1 MNKDQIKESA
11 ALFEHL
17 SVPSPIL
24 NALTLNKFIHPTPIQ
39 QEVLPMALKG
49 LDVLGSAQTGT
60 GKTLAFSI
68 PLLARLLENQHDC
81 ALVVVPTRE
90 LATQVQQALQTLI
103 GRDLRI
109 MTALL
114 IGGEPI
120 FKQYRQLRANPRIVV
135 GTPGRII
142 DHLEQGT
149 YNPKQV
155 TFLVLD
161 EMDRMFDMGFDLQV
175 AEIISHLSENRQTM
189 MFSATLPKEIE
200 VRAQK
205 YLKNPVRISVGP
217 VSTPA
222 ANITQEI
229 IHVQEHG
236 KYEALVAQLNQN
248 EGAIIVFVK
257 TKMGAARL
265 AERLSEDHHLAVAM
279 HGDLRQSKRESVV
292 LGFRKGRFR
301 ILVATD
307 IAARGLDIQ
316 SIKLVIN
323 YDLPQCAEDYIHR
336 IGRTA
341 RAGAQGAAV
350 CLIAPH
356 EKRLWVAID
365 RMLNPEK
372 AGNESEGS
380 SYGNNYRGGGRF
392 SSRGFGGSRG
402 GSARGGQDRFKR
414 YGGSGRN
421 GGGSSKSFDDE
432 RRGSFGGRFSRSRSN
447 DASRDSSVVSRDG
460 FVKPASDEQRS
471 MFRAER
477 KSDGFKKTDG
487 FMNRGTEHKKSYQ
500 DKWNRSSENG
510 SSRDQ
515 SSTFG
520 ADRRRSSSNDK
531 NRSRISFFDQQDSFK
546 KRNSSHRD
554 NDRF

>member
-1 MNKDQIKESA
+1 VNTDQIKESA

-39 QEVLPMALKG
+39 QEVLPVALKG

-60 GKTLAFSI
+60 GKTLAFAI

-81 ALVVVPTRE
+81 ALIIVPTRE

-109 MTALL
+109 MAALL

-120 FKQYRQLRANPRIVV
+120 FRQYRQLRANPRIVV

-155 TFLVLD
+155 AFLVLD

-175 AEIISHLSENRQTM
+175 AEIIRHLSENRQTM

-200 VRAQK
+200 ARAQK

-236 KYEALVAQLNQN
+236 KYEALVTQLQK
-248 EGAIIVFVK
+248 EGSIIVFVK

-265 AERLSEDHHLAVAM
+265 AERLADDQHLAAAM
-279 HGDLRQSKRESVV
+279 HGDLRQSKREQVV

-316 SIKLVIN
+316 NIKLVIN

-341 RAGAQGAAV
+341 RAGAEGAAV

-356 EKRLWVAID
+356 ERRLWAAID
-365 RMLNPEK
+365 RMLNPGK
-372 AGNESEGS
+372 AEVDSGLNS
-380 SYGNNYRGGGRF
+380 SNGDYQGGR
-392 SSRGFGGSRG
+392 SSRGFGGRG
-402 GSARGGQDRFKR
+402 GGGGFKRGGGRGNSRSFSSDRPFSDRK
-414 YGGSGRN
+414 SSSAT
-421 GGGSSKSFDDE
+421 GGG
-432 RRGSFGGRFSRSRSN
+432 FSRSRNS
-447 DASRDSSVVSRDG
+447 SRDTSFVPRDG
-460 FVKPASDEQRS
+460 FVKSSTDEQRPV
-471 MFRAER
+471 FRAER
-477 KSDGFKKTDG
+477 KSDTFSKGDG
-487 FMNRGTEHKKSYQ
+487 FVSRGNDYKKPYQ
-500 DKWNRSSENG
+500 DKRNRPSEVG
-510 SSRDQ
+510 RDQ
-515 SSTFG
+515 SSNH
-520 ADRRRSSSNDK
+520 RSGNK
-531 NRSRISFFDQQDSFK
+531 NRSQISFFDQQDSFK
-546 KRNSSHRD
+546 KRNTSHRD